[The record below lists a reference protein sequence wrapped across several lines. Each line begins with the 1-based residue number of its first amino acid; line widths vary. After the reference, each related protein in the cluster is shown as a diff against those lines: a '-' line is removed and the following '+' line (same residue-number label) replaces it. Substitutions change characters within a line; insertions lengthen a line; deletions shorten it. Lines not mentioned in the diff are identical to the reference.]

1 MNMPA
6 LLKKIEAFAQKNHL
20 PIIGHEKGEFLAEI
34 IRTLRPNRV
43 LEIGM
48 LVAYSTI
55 LIAQNLPKNGKIT
68 TLEKREDSAVFA
80 KQFIEQSGLADK
92 IKIVMGDALATGPK
106 LRGYFDLV
114 FIDAEKTQYLN
125 YLKAVEPKLKS
136 GAMIISDNVGV
147 FEKEMKDFKNYLR
160 YSGKYLT
167 TTCDFGFDK
176 IEVSRKI

>member
-1 MNMPA
+1 MPA
-6 LLKKIEAFAQKNHL
+6 LLKQIEAFAQKNRL
-20 PIIGHEKGEFLAEI
+20 PIIGREKGVFLAEMVKI
-34 IRTLRPNRV
+34 SRPNRV

-80 KQFIEQSGLADK
+80 RRFIARSGLAEK
-92 IKIVMGDALATGPK
+92 IKIIMGDALAIGSK

-125 YLKAVEPKLKS
+125 YLKTIEPNLKP
-136 GAMIISDNVGV
+136 GAMIISDNVGI

-176 IEVSRKI
+176 IEVSRKR